1 MIKRV
6 LVLMVCGLLAIGCSR
21 LNPPDKDQTMS
32 FTASTQDQ
40 LNEGN
45 KRINDFKQELLTQGF
60 RVVSSS
66 SSDSKEQVILEG
78 RYGELKDLKLT
89 LWTGKRLEI
98 KEPQLGGGI
107 HASIVSKKAEQE
119 FDELYRK
126 VVFIVTGKPLL
137 ERGS

>member
-6 LVLMVCGLLAIGCSR
+6 FVLIACGLLAIGCSR
-21 LNPPDKDQTMS
+21 LNPTGKSRTIS

-78 RYGELKDLKLT
+78 RYGALKDLKVT
-89 LWTGKRLEI
+89 LWTGKRLEM
-98 KEPQLGGGI
+98 KESQLGGGI
-107 HASIVSKKAEQE
+107 DASIVSKEAEQE

-126 VVFIVTGKPLL
+126 VVLIVTGKPLL
-137 ERGS
+137 E